1 MTDIAINAH
10 SRGSDIA
17 IGTAWFATVRDGLG
31 ARYRRWRTYRSVK
44 AELEQY
50 EPEELADFG
59 VAEADIDRVAHEAA
73 RL

>member
-10 SRGSDIA
+10 SRGTDIGIA
-17 IGTAWFATVRDGLG
+17 TGWFATVQDRLG
-31 ARYRRWRTYRSVK
+31 ARYRRWRTFRSVK

-59 VAEADIDRVAHEAA
+59 VAEADIDQVAREAA
-73 RL
+73 GF